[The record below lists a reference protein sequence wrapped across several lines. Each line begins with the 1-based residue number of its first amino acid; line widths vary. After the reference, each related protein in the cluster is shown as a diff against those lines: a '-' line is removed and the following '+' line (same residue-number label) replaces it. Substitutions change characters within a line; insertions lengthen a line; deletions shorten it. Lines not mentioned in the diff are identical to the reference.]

1 MTERLEVNK
10 DQIERL
16 IKDIMEAT
24 KHAQRVMFLKV
35 LQDQITQ
42 FLQTSQVI
50 QYYRGRYSS
59 Q

>member
-50 QYYRGRYSS
+50 QYY
-59 Q
+59 